1 MAIAL
6 GRRRLIGRPAAIG
19 IGIGLALWL
28 VLVAGLA
35 VIPLD
40 KGDANSGIY
49 ALIGTLMP
57 YENEDGERTVKQ
69 VYKPR

>member
-6 GRRRLIGRPAAIG
+6 GSRRIIGRPAIIG
-19 IGIGLALWL
+19 ITIGLALWL
-28 VLVAGLA
+28 VLVAGLF

-40 KGDANSGIY
+40 RGESNSGIY

-57 YENEDGERTVKQ
+57 YETEEGERVVKQ
-69 VYKPR
+69 AYKPR